1 MTALL
6 ETHTYLPADQAELS
20 QVEGMLSGAD
30 EGEFALVGP
39 EGKVPIPE
47 EVHRLLVQVI
57 GAMRAGRA
65 VTLTSQTRR
74 LTTQQAADLLG
85 VSRPTLVK
93 VIESGDLACERI
105 SNRRMVALE
114 DVLAYQKVR
123 RERQL
128 AAVAATAAEMDD
140 ELDDGQVHRL
150 LKEARAA
157 RAARRRESR

>member
-6 ETHTYLPADQAELS
+6 EAHTYLPADQVELS
-20 QVEGMLSGAD
+20 KVEGVLSEGN

-39 EGKVPIPE
+39 EGTVTIPE

-57 GAMRAGRA
+57 GAMQAGRA
-65 VTLTSQTRR
+65 VTLTPQTRK

-93 VIESGDLACERI
+93 VIESGELACERI
-105 SNRRMVALE
+105 SNRRMITLE
-114 DVLAYQKVR
+114 DVLAYQQVR

-128 AAVAATAAEMDD
+128 AAVAETAVDLDD
-140 ELDDGQVHRL
+140 ELDEGRVQEL

>member
-20 QVEGMLSGAD
+20 QVEGVLSGGH

-39 EGKVPIPE
+39 EGSVAIPE
-47 EVHRLLVQVI
+47 EVYRLLVQVI
-57 GAMRAGRA
+57 GAMQAGRA
-65 VTLTSQTRR
+65 VTLTPQTRR

-93 VIESGDLACERI
+93 VIESGELDCERI

-114 DVLAYQKVR
+114 DVLAYQKAR

-128 AAVAATAAEMDD
+128 AAVAATAADID
-140 ELDDGQVHRL
+140 NELDDEQVQTL

>member
-6 ETHTYLPADQAELS
+6 EAHTYLPADQAELS
-20 QVEGMLSGAD
+20 QVEGVLSAGG

-39 EGKVPIPE
+39 EGSVAIPE
-47 EVHRLLVQVI
+47 EVYRLLVQVT
-57 GAMRAGRA
+57 GAMQAGRA
-65 VTLTSQTRR
+65 VTLTPQTRR

-93 VIESGDLACERI
+93 VIESGELPCERT

-114 DVLAYQKVR
+114 DVLAYQKAR

-128 AAVAATAAEMDD
+128 AALAATAADMDD
-140 ELDDGQVHRL
+140 ELDDEQVQKL
-150 LKEARAA
+150 LREARAA